1 MIITLLDVLSFV
13 VEWAYALLFFW
24 ILHTFLPVRK
34 PWPLRLAA
42 VVVCAQL
49 SVVVIYS
56 NDLPG
61 LLGAMVGFFGYVAVF
76 HRGRWMKKVAAV
88 LVFYPA
94 LIAVNYLMQDAGSN
108 LFFAYTGA
116 PGEPGPGWTESDWF
130 WSTLIH
136 TLSLLARLGFWVGA
150 WAFLRRKLKRI
161 AESLTAAMWWMVD
174 AVMLAPFVCIFI
186 IIYFMPEEM
195 AIVYPVCFASIFSS
209 FGCIYVA
216 AYICDSLQDRYR
228 AQALEKQQAYYKDR
242 LRDEERVRSIYH
254 DMKNHLL
261 VLQAQTGGSQA
272 STRLPRICRFNW
284 RPMRVTSTPA
294 TSTWTSS
301 FGTRPRPP
309 GKRGSTSPR

>member
-108 LFFAYTGA
+108 LFFA
-116 PGEPGPGWTESDWF
+116 
-130 WSTLIH
+130 
-136 TLSLLARLGFWVGA
+136 
-150 WAFLRRKLKRI
+150 
-161 AESLTAAMWWMVD
+161 
-174 AVMLAPFVCIFI
+174 
-186 IIYFMPEEM
+186 
-195 AIVYPVCFASIFSS
+195 
-209 FGCIYVA
+209 
-216 AYICDSLQDRYR
+216 
-228 AQALEKQQAYYKDR
+228 
-242 LRDEERVRSIYH
+242 
-254 DMKNHLL
+254 
-261 VLQAQTGGSQA
+261 
-272 STRLPRICRFNW
+272 
-284 RPMRVTSTPA
+284 
-294 TSTWTSS
+294 
-301 FGTRPRPP
+301 
-309 GKRGSTSPR
+309 